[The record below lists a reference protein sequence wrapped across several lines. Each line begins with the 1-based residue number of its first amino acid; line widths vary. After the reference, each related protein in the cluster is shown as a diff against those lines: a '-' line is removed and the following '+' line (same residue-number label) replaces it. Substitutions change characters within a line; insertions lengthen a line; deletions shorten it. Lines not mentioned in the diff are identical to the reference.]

1 MAQRRSRA
9 GFSAALALA
18 ILANGAAM
26 AGPRPIPMP
35 PARPS
40 VLGLDVETTGST
52 GPARQLAQADTQTAQ
67 AQAGKPAAN
76 AGAATA
82 AKAPLTDREVI
93 ARANALLTGITTLVA
108 DFTQIGG
115 DNRRLNGL
123 LYLQRPGK
131 VRFEYD
137 KPSTMEVVSDGSTV
151 LVRDRKL
158 NTSDPYPISQTPLK
172 FLLSSRID
180 LARDVNLKSVQADP
194 DGVRITIEDGT
205 TLGGT
210 SKITLS
216 FDPALTALT
225 RWRVVDPQGYT
236 TTVSLTNQERNTV
249 IDPKVFML
257 NYSRPV
263 E

>member
-1 MAQRRSRA
+1 MARRRFPTGLKAPTLLLALLTA
-9 GFSAALALA
+9 GSALAD
-18 ILANGAAM
+18 
-26 AGPRPIPMP
+26 PRPVTMLP
-35 PARPS
+35 PKRPAL
-40 VLGLDVETTGST
+40 LGLDVETTGSVV
-52 GPARQLAQADTQTAQ
+52 ASNKFAQDDTQTA
-67 AQAGKPAAN
+67 PMPI
-76 AGAATA
+76 AGAAAPGTP
-82 AKAPLTDREVI
+82 KAPLGEREI
-93 ARANALLTGITTLVA
+93 IGRANALLNSITTLVA

-115 DNRRLNGL
+115 DNRRLNGT
-123 LYLQRPGK
+123 LYLARPGK
-131 VRFEYD
+131 LRFEYD

-172 FLLSSRID
+172 FLLSNKID
-180 LARDVNLKSVQADP
+180 LGRDVNLKSVQTDP
-194 DGVRITIEDGT
+194 DGVRVTIEDST

-216 FDPALTALT
+216 FDPGFTALM

-236 TTVSLTNQERNTV
+236 TTVALTNQERNTV

-263 E
+263 D

>member
-1 MAQRRSRA
+1 MAQRRSRT
-9 GFSAALALA
+9 GFSVALILALA
-18 ILANGAAM
+18 AGGAAA
-26 AGPRPIPMP
+26 AGPRPIPVP

-40 VLGLDVETTGST
+40 LLGLDVETTGST
-52 GPARQLAQADTQTAQ
+52 GPARDFAQADIQTAQ
-67 AQAGKPAAN
+67 APAGKPAPN
-76 AGAATA
+76 AATA
-82 AKAPLTDREVI
+82 GAKALTDREVI
-93 ARANALLTGITTLVA
+93 ARANALLTSITTLVA

-216 FDPALTALT
+216 FDPALTTLT

-263 E
+263 D

>member
-1 MAQRRSRA
+1 MARRFPTGLRA
-9 GFSAALALA
+9 STLLLGLLTAGAALAE
-18 ILANGAAM
+18 
-26 AGPRPIPMP
+26 PRPVTVLP
-35 PARPS
+35 PKRPAL
-40 VLGLDVETTGST
+40 LGLDVETTGST
-52 GPARQLAQADTQTAQ
+52 VPSRQVAQMEAQ
-67 AQAGKPAAN
+67 N
-76 AGAATA
+76 APMPVVGAASPG
-82 AKAPLTDREVI
+82 AKAPLGEREII
-93 ARANALLTGITTLVA
+93 ARANAMLNGITTLVA

-123 LYLQRPGK
+123 LYLARPGK

-158 NTSDPYPISQTPLK
+158 NTADPYPIGQTPLK
-172 FLLSSRID
+172 FLLASKID
-180 LARDVNLKSVQADP
+180 LGRDVNLKSVQTDP
-194 DGVRITIEDGT
+194 DGFRVTIEDSS

-216 FDPALTALT
+216 FDPGITTLM

-236 TTVSLTNQERNTV
+236 TTVSLTNQERNSV

-263 E
+263 D